1 MNKNANAIVKALAF
15 VKRDFMITIS
25 YKFSFFLQLFGIF
38 LSVLTFYFIAKMFS
52 SASIPS
58 LEPYGGD
65 YFSFVLIGIA
75 FSGYLTTGLGS
86 FSGSIRSE
94 QMMGTLEAMLV
105 TPTST
110 PFIIISSS
118 LWSFIF
124 TSIRV
129 MVYLLIGVF
138 LFDVNMSNVNIFG
151 ALLVLAL
158 TIICFSSI
166 GIISASFIMIF
177 KQGDPINWAFS
188 AVSGLLGGV
197 FYPITILP
205 GWLQNFSY
213 LLPITYSLRAMR
225 LALLQGYSLEALTP
239 DIFALILFS
248 IILLPISVTIFKYAV
263 RRAKREGSLALY

>member
-1 MNKNANAIVKALAF
+1 MNKNADAIVKALAF
-15 VKRDFMITIS
+15 VKRDFMIAIS

-38 LSVLTFYFIAKMFS
+38 LSVLTFYFIAKMFG
-52 SASIPS
+52 SASIPY

-94 QMMGTLEAMLV
+94 QVMGTLEAVLL

-110 PFIIISSS
+110 HFIIISSS

-129 MVYLLIGVF
+129 MAYLLIGVF
-138 LFDVNMSNVNIFG
+138 LFDVNMSSANIFG

-158 TIICFSSI
+158 TIICFSCI

-188 AVSGLLGGV
+188 TLSGLLGGV
-197 FYPITILP
+197 FYPITVLP
-205 GWLQNFSY
+205 EWLQNFSY

-225 LALLQGYSLEALTP
+225 LALLQGHSLRALAP

-248 IILLPISVTIFKYAV
+248 IILIPISATIFKYAV
-263 RRAKREGSLALY
+263 KIAKKEGSLALY

>member
-15 VKRDFMITIS
+15 VKRDFMITTS

-110 PFIIISSS
+110 PFIIISSA

-248 IILLPISVTIFKYAV
+248 VILLPISVTIFKYAV

>member
-15 VKRDFMITIS
+15 VKRDFMITTS

-138 LFDVNMSNVNIFG
+138 LFDVNISSVNIFG

>member
-15 VKRDFMITIS
+15 VKRDFMITTS

-263 RRAKREGSLALY
+263 RRAKKEGSLALY